1 MPRRL
6 YSLLFATLYLLS
18 AAASYANSSE
28 EKEGGEGAGNGTG
41 EYIDLK
47 PALITNYG
55 GPGPIH
61 FIKAEITLR
70 AGKNPDET
78 VKVSHHLPHI
88 RHELVM
94 LFSRQTEEGVS
105 TMEGKEQLRKDAL
118 AAVQNVLKEEEG
130 KPIVED
136 LLFNNFIIQR

>member
-1 MPRRL
+1 MSHRL
-6 YSLLFATLYLLS
+6 LSLLLLTLLAAAPASHANSGAKKEGEGS
-18 AAASYANSSE
+18 AAGAS
-28 EKEGGEGAGNGTG
+28 
-41 EYIDLK
+41 EYLDIK

-61 FIKAEITLR
+61 FIKAEIALR
-70 AGKNPDET
+70 VGKNQDEAI
-78 VKVSHHLPHI
+78 KVVHHMPHI

-94 LFSRQTEEGVS
+94 LLSRQTEDS
-105 TMEGKEQLRKDAL
+105 IATMEGKEQLRKDAL
-118 AAVQNVLKEEEG
+118 AAVQNVVKNEEG